1 LAIAEYLKGTHLME
15 RLIDDDVARGIFR
28 VHRTAMTSPEVAA
41 AERERIFTAGWNY
54 VGHESEIPE
63 AGSFRRR
70 TIAGRPLI
78 FVRDAAGN
86 PRVFYNTCTHR
97 GALICR
103 HDEGKTKT
111 FQCFYHAWTFDT
123 SGTVVGVPDRQSY
136 PSTMNWDELALKSP
150 AEVEFYRGMC
160 FVSFVPQAESVTA
173 YISELIEM
181 IDLTLDSGEVMG
193 GWRVLPGSSQYRFNA
208 NWKLMVENSIDNYHF
223 DTVHETYKQYIGTSN
238 KRLGRGPE
246 GVTESRTGFALAR
259 GHGGFTMWPART
271 ARALAT
277 AGESWSVEEC
287 AAIDVI
293 RNDLFAAFGQ
303 ERGLRMAEQ
312 SRSILIFPN
321 VLFQD
326 SGTGFRI
333 RQIEP
338 ISHELTEVRQ
348 WELAPLN
355 EPLSL
360 RRRRLEG
367 ARTFLGPGG
376 FASPDDLEAV
386 ESCQLG
392 FAAKEVEWSDI
403 SRGSLSDQPRDTEEL
418 QIRNF
423 WREWQ
428 ARMDGLPASA
438 HVLKKASGS

>member
-1 LAIAEYLKGTHLME
+1 MKQ
-15 RLIDDDVARGIFR
+15 LIDDDVASGIFR
-28 VHRTAMTSPEVAA
+28 VHRSAMTSPEIVQT
-41 AERERIFTAGWNY
+41 ERERIFGAGWNY

-63 AGSFRRR
+63 PGSFRRR

-78 FVRDAAGN
+78 FVRDAAGK

-97 GALICR
+97 GALVCR
-103 HDEGKTKT
+103 QDEGNTKT

-123 SGTVVGVPDRQSY
+123 SGNVVGVPDRQSY
-136 PSTMNWDELALKSP
+136 PAGMDFSALALQSP
-150 AEVEFYRGMC
+150 AAVELYRGLC
-160 FVSFVPQAESVTA
+160 FVSFMPQRETLTSYLAELL
-173 YISELIEM
+173 EL
-181 IDLTLDSGEVMG
+181 IDLTMDSAEVLG
-193 GWRVLPGSSQYRFNA
+193 GWEVLPGSSDYRFHA

-223 DTVHETYKQYIGTSN
+223 DTVHETYKQYIGNSN
-238 KRLGRGPE
+238 RRLGRGPE
-246 GVTESRTGFALAR
+246 GAVESRTGFARAR

-277 AGESWSVEEC
+277 AAESWTPEEH

-293 RNDLFAAFGQ
+293 RADLVARFGEQ
-303 ERGLRMAEQ
+303 RGLRMAEQ

-321 VLFQD
+321 MLFQD

-333 RQIEP
+333 RVIEP
-338 ISHELTEVRQ
+338 VDHQSSHVRQ
-348 WELAPLN
+348 WEFAPRN

-360 RRRRLEG
+360 RRRRLGG

-376 FASPDDLEAV
+376 FASPDDVEAV

-392 FAAKEVEWSDI
+392 FAASEVEWSDI
-403 SRGSLSDQPRDTEEL
+403 SRGSLSEYPKDTEEL

-428 ARMDGLPASA
+428 ARLSGLPASTTL
-438 HVLKKASGS
+438 LKNVSGS